1 MKLTRLKLSLL
12 RLTDGI
18 ASSADI
24 DRLLKHFDTEV
35 LDSWRELSGWIA
47 DGVSDPMLT
56 SGDNGSSVLSK
67 IDVSEQVMEQL
78 GLLREHKALDGK
90 VLRSALMDSV
100 VPDVSD
106 RVMSQILGVNTGIED
121 VAQGTDEPSKNVDI
135 HVEHDELDKN
145 GIIQHGLTGTEMPLE
160 MEDLSSEEWSL
171 SNLLRT
177 ALSDPEPDLESIAD
191 SVEKVILSS
200 QIIDDVLHEVLKEE
214 LDAFSESSSF
224 DALLLEGLEDELNQP
239 EHSLE
244 SVPESMDDVSGG
256 SLMDCED
263 EIPSPF
269 ISHREVQTHVRALE
283 YTDDNENMIVEF
295 TEEEEFSSVHH
306 ATQQQN
312 FEEDSDEE
320 LCSVAEAFVSEAM
333 LADQE
338 IGWTSLRESLLKG
351 GEKNLDIWNAVSK
364 KVSRPPLRL
373 LKDATDIE
381 VVDKVPV
388 STKEEAKN
396 FHQNNSSVEFLN
408 SKSIDAD
415 STISKVS
422 VTVLGSFLTLA
433 AAWMIIVLPSLL
445 TQTTSTINTPKR
457 IVTFEVAEV
466 NQLEVED
473 LEVGEDMSVQIL
485 QGDGNAPTIIF
496 LDEMEEL

>member
-18 ASSADI
+18 ASTADI

-47 DGVSDPMLT
+47 DGVSDPMLG
-56 SGDNGSSVLSK
+56 SGDNHGDNHGDNRSSVLSK

-100 VPDVSD
+100 LPDVSD
-106 RVMSQILGVNTGIED
+106 RVMFQILGGNTGIED

-135 HVEHDELDKN
+135 HHGLDQN
-145 GIIQHGLTGTEMPLE
+145 GIIQHGLTGTE

-191 SVEKVILSS
+191 LVGNVILSS
-200 QIIDDVLHEVLKEE
+200 QITDDVLEEVLKEE

-224 DALLLEGLEDELNQP
+224 DALLLEGLEDELNPP
-239 EHSLE
+239 EQSLE
-244 SVPESMDDVSGG
+244 SVAESMDDVSGG

-263 EIPSPF
+263 EILSPF
-269 ISHREVQTHVRALE
+269 ISHPEVQTHVGALK
-283 YTDDNENMIVEF
+283 YTDDNMVVEF
-295 TEEEEFSSVHH
+295 TEEEEFSSVHY
-306 ATQQQN
+306 ATQQQD

-320 LCSVAEAFVSEAM
+320 LCSVAEAFVSESM

-338 IGWTSLRESLLKG
+338 IGWTSLRKSLLKG
-351 GEKNLDIWNAVSK
+351 GEKDLNIWNAISK

-388 STKEEAKN
+388 STKEEVKN
-396 FHQNNSSVEFLN
+396 FHQNNASVEFLN